1 MVAMVVKDMEENR
14 GNASTRATCLNF
26 LVPALKVGKAP
37 QKITICTAV
46 YWALQL
52 ESAKVFEYALM
63 MASQSGSDTYTEAID
78 HACRYFEER
87 FAGDP
92 EAIEWNKW

>member
-1 MVAMVVKDMEENR
+1 MVALVVKDMEENR

-26 LVPALKVGKAP
+26 LVPALKVGKTP
-37 QKITICTAV
+37 QKTTILTAV

-63 MASQSGSDTYTEAID
+63 MAAQSGSDTYAEAID
-78 HACRYFEER
+78 HTCRYLEER
-87 FAGDP
+87 FADNP
-92 EAIEWNKW
+92 EAIEWDKW